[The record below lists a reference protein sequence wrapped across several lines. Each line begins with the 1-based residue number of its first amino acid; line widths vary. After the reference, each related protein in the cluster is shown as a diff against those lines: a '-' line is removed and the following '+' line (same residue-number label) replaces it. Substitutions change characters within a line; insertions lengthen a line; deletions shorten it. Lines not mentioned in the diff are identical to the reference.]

1 MLLCVDLDGVVYR
14 GSEPVPGVG
23 PLLTERVAGGDRVI
37 YVTNNSFLRRVEYR
51 SRIEACGAPLSTHCI
66 ITAASAVAQHFVDKG
81 YCHILVY

>member
-37 YVTNNSFLRRVEYR
+37 YVTNNSFLRRVAAPPSSMDQSR
-51 SRIEACGAPLSTHCI
+51 SQCGGLMR
-66 ITAASAVAQHFVDKG
+66 
-81 YCHILVY
+81 